1 MRGMQNGQASNLP
14 RPFARSH
21 AKESAKGWRSNVPCC
36 NARSDNAWMH
46 TTPRQLAAAYS
57 IPCGAALGA
66 RVALPATLELL
77 ARSNWGRFATAS
89 SRENASADTLRKSST

>member
-14 RPFARSH
+14 RLFARSQ

-36 NARSDNAWMH
+36 NACSDNAWMH

-57 IPCGAALGA
+57 IPCGAVLGA

-77 ARSNWGRFATAS
+77 ARSN
-89 SRENASADTLRKSST
+89 